1 MSEAAL
7 PRRLPSLGSLWAWIE
22 PAETRWLPIALGTLV
37 LVVFQYLYGI
47 LGSWLV
53 LPVALG
59 GCVLTEIVLSLA
71 ARGRFPGLQ
80 SAYMSGISLS
90 LLLRPQAGLLWP
102 FVVAAVMTIASKY
115 ALTYRGR
122 HLWCPTALAI
132 GILLLVAPE
141 SVAVLSH
148 QWGNHLTTNLVIWAF
163 GLYVAWRARI
173 FHVTITYVIAF
184 VVFAA
189 LRSAIIGLP
198 VLPELA
204 PVTGPMYQLAV
215 FFLIT
220 DPKTNVSTRRGRIIV
235 AVLVAMMEAA
245 IRTMADTG
253 VAFAAPLYPA
263 PPLFALIIVG
273 PVAKWID
280 LHRNPASSAQPAS
293 LTGWGVPRPA
303 PMVVRDASLPG

>member
-1 MSEAAL
+1 MTEAAL
-7 PRRLPSLGSLWAWIE
+7 AQRPVLAESGWAWLR
-22 PAETRWLPIALGTLV
+22 PAETRWLPILLGTIV
-37 LVVFQYLYGI
+37 LAVFQFLYGI

-53 LPVALG
+53 LPAAIG
-59 GCVLTEIVLSLA
+59 GCMVTEIALSLV

-102 FVVAAVMTIASKY
+102 FVVGAVLTIASKY

-132 GILLLVAPE
+132 GLMLLIAPE

-148 QWGNHLTTNLVIWAF
+148 QWGNHLTANLIIWAF
-163 GLYVAWRARI
+163 GFYVAWRARI

-184 VVFAA
+184 LVFAL
-189 LRSAIIGLP
+189 LRSAIVGVPL
-198 VLPELA
+198 LPEIA

-220 DPKTNVSTRRGRIIV
+220 DPKTNVSTRRGRIVV
-235 AVLVAMMEAA
+235 AVLVALMEAV

-253 VAFAAPLYPA
+253 VSFGTSLYTE

-273 PVAKWID
+273 PIAKWLD
-280 LHRNPASSAQPAS
+280 LRRNPQTGDPAS
-293 LTGWGVPRPA
+293 LNGWGLPRVKLA
-303 PMVVRDASLPG
+303 PST